1 MTLLVCRKV
10 FKLRARIS
18 RVVEVVVELRELCLV
33 VAEELLD
40 AAVGLLVAQSM
51 LPQLYRFVVVAVR
64 VGFEI
69 GRVLR

>member
-1 MTLLVCRKV
+1 
-10 FKLRARIS
+10 
-18 RVVEVVVELRELCLV
+18 VEVVVELRELCLV